1 MAISVLKEDHQALGF
16 FASNFADK
24 KAEFHY
30 PLTLYTQVIADPSGK
45 FYQPTAKHLFRNEL
59 LKLSCDMTE
68 KNPPQNAD
76 HICD

>member
-1 MAISVLKEDHQALGF
+1 MTILVLKEDHQALGF
-16 FASNFADK
+16 FASDFADK

-30 PLTLYTQVIADPSGK
+30 ALTLYTQVIADPSGK